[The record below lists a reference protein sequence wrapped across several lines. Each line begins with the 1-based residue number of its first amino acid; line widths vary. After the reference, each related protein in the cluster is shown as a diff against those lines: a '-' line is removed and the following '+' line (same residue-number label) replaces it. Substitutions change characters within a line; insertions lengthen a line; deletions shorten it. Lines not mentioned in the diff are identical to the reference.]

1 MLSMHDETT
10 YANRALRAGAL
21 GYIMK
26 REQPEKLISAVR
38 TVLRGEVYLSETM
51 ASRMLGKYVRGR
63 RTVEP
68 EQAESE
74 VSGLSDRELEVF
86 ELLGRGLSTRQIA
99 ERLHLSIKTIES
111 HRENIK
117 TKLNFRNAAELV
129 WHATQWVMSEEAQ

>member
-1 MLSMHDETT
+1 
-10 YANRALRAGAL
+10 
-21 GYIMK
+21 
-26 REQPEKLISAVR
+26 
-38 TVLRGEVYLSETM
+38 
-51 ASRMLGKYVRGR
+51 
-63 RTVEP
+63 
-68 EQAESE
+68 
-74 VSGLSDRELEVF
+74 VF